1 VAAASDSPSGKGG
14 LLGFVLTEK
23 VYGKEPPLAE
33 IVQPA
38 YAAPCVPPGHEV
50 VVIVNGPPA
59 AAAVTVTVT
68 VDVIAPKALV
78 AASV

>member
-1 VAAASDSPSGKGG
+1 
-14 LLGFVLTEK
+14 VLTEK

-38 YAAPCVPPGHEV
+38 YAVAWVPPGHAL

-59 AAAVTVTVT
+59 LAAVTVTVA
-68 VDVIAPKALV
+68 VDVVAPEALV
-78 AASV
+78 AVSV